1 MLIHRL
7 NGGSFVKQLQIT
19 FCFAHQHAHLNRLVK
34 VQVNSCR
41 IKLIR
46 RQNNSAAAEQLMAA
60 TKAQLAILRL
70 LAAVIKIFLLGV
82 FAVTHIIIGKAGCAT
97 ACYLV
102 MHRAQIIRILQYYRQ
117 LFLTGN
123 TIDMMQE
130 QTHITL
136 NLITIKYTVTINS
149 FRTVAEKQLRTVGD
163 KIRLRLLCNIILRNK
178 HRSLLCACHV
188 QHATG
193 YSNKKSLQGF
203 F

>member
-1 MLIHRL
+1 MLVHRL
-7 NGGSFVKQLQIT
+7 NCGSLVKQLQIALS
-19 FCFAHQHAHLNRLVK
+19 FAHQHTHLNRLVK

-41 IKLIR
+41 IQLIR
-46 RQNNSAAAEQLMAA
+46 RQNNAASAEQLVAVA
-60 TKAQLAILRL
+60 KAQLALLRL
-70 LAAVIKIFLLGV
+70 LAAIIKIFLLRV
-82 FAVTHIIIGKAGCAT
+82 FAVTHIIIGKAGCAA

-102 MHRAQIIRILQYYRQ
+102 MHRAQIIRILQHYRQ

-149 FRTVAEKQLRTVGD
+149 FRTVAKKQLRTVGD

-193 YSNKKSLQGF
+193 YSNKKSLQGLF
-203 F
+203 